1 MELLEI
7 AREDLTLRPYQ
18 TKSKE
23 DIYKAWES
31 VPSVMFQMP
40 TGTGKTRL
48 FASIIKDIQTLS
60 VRKKERMG
68 VLVLVHRSELIEQ
81 IHETLSFKYGIA
93 HGIIKAGFDEDKRMP
108 VQVASVQSLTRRLDT
123 WKEKSFSYIVI
134 DEAHHGDGIK
144 AQMRAHQQRLGITGA
159 DAADTGAAM
168 ELLQISGELGAERGA
183 LHIVDLALITVFLI
197 VDHHTAAAGTQ
208 MGMVVY
214 AEIHV
219 SNDVAVRYRSEEA
232 AH

>member
-81 IHETLSFKYGIA
+81 IHETLSFKYG
-93 HGIIKAGFDEDKRMP
+93 GKALC
-108 VQVASVQSLTRRLDT
+108 A
-123 WKEKSFSYIVI
+123 
-134 DEAHHGDGIK
+134 
-144 AQMRAHQQRLGITGA
+144 
-159 DAADTGAAM
+159 
-168 ELLQISGELGAERGA
+168 
-183 LHIVDLALITVFLI
+183 
-197 VDHHTAAAGTQ
+197 
-208 MGMVVY
+208 
-214 AEIHV
+214 
-219 SNDVAVRYRSEEA
+219 
-232 AH
+232 

>member
-81 IHETLSFKYGIA
+81 IHETLSFKYG
-93 HGIIKAGFDEDKRMP
+93 
-108 VQVASVQSLTRRLDT
+108 
-123 WKEKSFSYIVI
+123 
-134 DEAHHGDGIK
+134 
-144 AQMRAHQQRLGITGA
+144 
-159 DAADTGAAM
+159 
-168 ELLQISGELGAERGA
+168 
-183 LHIVDLALITVFLI
+183 LH
-197 VDHHTAAAGTQ
+197 
-208 MGMVVY
+208 MV
-214 AEIHV
+214 
-219 SNDVAVRYRSEEA
+219 
-232 AH
+232 

>member
-68 VLVLVHRSELIEQ
+68 VLVLVHRSVEKPCVRDPRSPVPL
-81 IHETLSFKYGIA
+81 TLA
-93 HGIIKAGFDEDKRMP
+93 
-108 VQVASVQSLTRRLDT
+108 VQNSLTL
-123 WKEKSFSYIVI
+123 
-134 DEAHHGDGIK
+134 
-144 AQMRAHQQRLGITGA
+144 
-159 DAADTGAAM
+159 
-168 ELLQISGELGAERGA
+168 
-183 LHIVDLALITVFLI
+183 
-197 VDHHTAAAGTQ
+197 
-208 MGMVVY
+208 
-214 AEIHV
+214 
-219 SNDVAVRYRSEEA
+219 
-232 AH
+232 